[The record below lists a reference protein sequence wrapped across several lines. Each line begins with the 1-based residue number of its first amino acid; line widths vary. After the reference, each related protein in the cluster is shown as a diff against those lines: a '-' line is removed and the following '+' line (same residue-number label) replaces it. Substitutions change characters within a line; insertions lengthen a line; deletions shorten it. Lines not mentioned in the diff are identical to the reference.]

1 MARRTGRA
9 AVPAGARE
17 SILSRDTLL
26 LLAAGFC
33 YFSSP
38 MLVTPL
44 ITGFTGSLGGSA
56 ALMGVVGGLMNVV
69 SLVCRPLL
77 GGLADRVSRYRL
89 SLAGAACMAL
99 ACALYVMAPNPAVV
113 VVARVVNGVGFSC
126 CSVSMSTWFCS
137 LLPPG
142 RVGSGMGIYG
152 TMNALGM
159 AVAPALGVALLGS
172 VGYRPAFVVAALF
185 STAIM
190 VLVQFVGDRG
200 LPPRAASGEKGAEA
214 EEDAGAEKD
223 VGAEKGRASAARPRL
238 VEPRVVPVALII
250 MLFAIPYCATQ
261 SFLVNYVAARGLA
274 VSVSLFFPAYAVIL
288 LVLRVALRDLFDTKP
303 FSFFVGVASVSA
315 AVGIGALA
323 LAANDA
329 LLMVAALGLAGGY
342 GVMSS
347 VCQSTA
353 LKLARPGAEGLA
365 NGTYYIGLDLG
376 MSFGPMLGGVL
387 FGSLDAEL
395 FYPVLMLCVPAA
407 LVVYLACRR
416 QLRRA

>member
-1 MARRTGRA
+1 MARGTRRSEGLS
-9 AVPAGARE
+9 GARE

-89 SLAGAACMAL
+89 SLAGAACMAF

-172 VGYRPAFVVAALF
+172 VGYRPAFVVPALF

-200 LPPRAASGEKGAEA
+200 LPLRAASGEKDAEA
-214 EEDAGAEKD
+214 EKDAGAEK
-223 VGAEKGRASAARPRL
+223 GCASAARPRL

-274 VSVSLFFPAYAVIL
+274 VSVGLFFPAYAVIL
-288 LVLRVALRDLFDTKP
+288 LVLRVALRDLFDTRP
-303 FSFFVGVASVSA
+303 FPFFVGAASVSA

-323 LAANDA
+323 VAANDA

-376 MSFGPMLGGVL
+376 MSLGPMMGGVL

-395 FYPVLMLCVPAA
+395 FYPVLMLCVPAV

-416 QLRRA
+416 QLRHA

>member
-9 AVPAGARE
+9 AAPAGARE

-99 ACALYVMAPNPAVV
+99 ACALYVMAPNPTVV
-113 VVARVVNGVGFSC
+113 VVARVVNGVGFLC

-172 VGYRPAFVVAALF
+172 AGYRPAFVVAALF

-214 EEDAGAEKD
+214 EKDA
-223 VGAEKGRASAARPRL
+223 GAEKGRASAARPCL

-274 VSVSLFFPAYAVIL
+274 VSVGLFFPAYAVIL

-303 FSFFVGVASVSA
+303 FPFFVGVASASA

-376 MSFGPMLGGVL
+376 MSLGPMLGGVL
-387 FGSLDAEL
+387 FGSLDVEL

-416 QLRRA
+416 QLRHA

>member
-89 SLAGAACMAL
+89 SLAGAACMAF

-200 LPPRAASGEKGAEA
+200 LPSRAASGEKGAEA
-214 EEDAGAEKD
+214 EKD
-223 VGAEKGRASAARPRL
+223 TEAEKGRASAARPRL

-274 VSVSLFFPAYAVIL
+274 VSVGLFFPAYAVIL

-376 MSFGPMLGGVL
+376 MSLGPMLGGVL

-395 FYPVLMLCVPAA
+395 FYPALMLCVPSV

-416 QLRRA
+416 QLRHA

>member
-214 EEDAGAEKD
+214 EEDAGAEK
-223 VGAEKGRASAARPRL
+223 GRASAARPRL

-274 VSVSLFFPAYAVIL
+274 VSVGLFFPAYAVIL
-288 LVLRVALRDLFDTKP
+288 FVLRVALRDLFDTKP

>member
-9 AVPAGARE
+9 AAPADAHGPM
-17 SILSRDTLL
+17 LSRDTLL

-99 ACALYVMAPNPAVV
+99 ACALYVVATNPAVV

-126 CSVSMSTWFCS
+126 CSISMSTWFCS

-200 LPPRAASGEKGAEA
+200 LPPRAASAEKGAEA
-214 EEDAGAEKD
+214 EKDAGT
-223 VGAEKGRASAARPRL
+223 EKGRAPAVRPRL

-274 VSVSLFFPAYAVIL
+274 VNVGLFFPAYAVIL
-288 LVLRVALRDLFDTKP
+288 LVLRVALRDLFDTRP

-323 LAANDA
+323 VAANDA

-376 MSFGPMLGGVL
+376 MSLGPMLGGVL
-387 FGSLDAEL
+387 FGSLDVEL

-407 LVVYLACRR
+407 LVVYLACRH
-416 QLRRA
+416 QLRYA

>member
-214 EEDAGAEKD
+214 EEDAGAEK
-223 VGAEKGRASAARPRL
+223 GRASAARPRL

-274 VSVSLFFPAYAVIL
+274 VSVGLFFPAYAVIL

-353 LKLARPGAEGLA
+353 LKLARPDAEGLA

>member
-1 MARRTGRA
+1 MARRTWQPGPDA
-9 AVPAGARE
+9 DGPM
-17 SILSRDTLL
+17 LSRDTLL

-99 ACALYVMAPNPAVV
+99 ACALYVVAPNPAVV

-126 CSVSMSTWFCS
+126 CSISMSTWFCS

-200 LPPRAASGEKGAEA
+200 LPPRAASGERGAEA
-214 EEDAGAEKD
+214 EKDA
-223 VGAEKGRASAARPRL
+223 GAEKGRAPAVRPRL

-274 VSVSLFFPAYAVIL
+274 VSVGLFFPAYAVIL
-288 LVLRVALRDLFDTKP
+288 LVLRVALRDLFDTRP

-323 LAANDA
+323 VAANDA

-376 MSFGPMLGGVL
+376 MSLGPMLGGVL
-387 FGSLDAEL
+387 FGSLDVEL

-416 QLRRA
+416 QLRHT

>member
-89 SLAGAACMAL
+89 SLAGAACMAF

-200 LPPRAASGEKGAEA
+200 LPSRPASGEKGAE
-214 EEDAGAEKD
+214 
-223 VGAEKGRASAARPRL
+223 AEKGRASAARPRL

-274 VSVSLFFPAYAVIL
+274 VSVGLFFPAYAVIL

-376 MSFGPMLGGVL
+376 MSLGPMLGGVL

-395 FYPVLMLCVPAA
+395 FYPVLMLCVPAV

-416 QLRRA
+416 QLRHA

>member
-1 MARRTGRA
+1 MARRTWQPGPDA
-9 AVPAGARE
+9 DGPM
-17 SILSRDTLL
+17 LSRDTLL

-38 MLVTPL
+38 MLMTPL

-89 SLAGAACMAL
+89 SLAGAARMAL
-99 ACALYVMAPNPAVV
+99 ACALYVVAPNPAVV

-126 CSVSMSTWFCS
+126 CSISMSTWFCS

-172 VGYRPAFVVAALF
+172 VGYRPVFVVAALF

-200 LPPRAASGEKGAEA
+200 LPPRAASGERGAEA
-214 EEDAGAEKD
+214 EEDAGAEK
-223 VGAEKGRASAARPRL
+223 GRAPAVRPRL

-261 SFLVNYVAARGLA
+261 SFLVNYVAVRGLA
-274 VSVSLFFPAYAVIL
+274 VNVGLFFPAYAVIL
-288 LVLRVALRDLFDTKP
+288 LVLRVALRDLFDTRP

-323 LAANDA
+323 VAANDA
-329 LLMVAALGLAGGY
+329 LLVVAALGLAGGY

-376 MSFGPMLGGVL
+376 MSLGPMLGGVL
-387 FGSLDAEL
+387 FGSLDVEL

-416 QLRRA
+416 QLRHA

>member
-89 SLAGAACMAL
+89 SLAGAACMAF

-214 EEDAGAEKD
+214 E
-223 VGAEKGRASAARPRL
+223 KGCASAARPRL

-274 VSVSLFFPAYAVIL
+274 VSVGLFFPAYAVIL

-376 MSFGPMLGGVL
+376 MSLGPMLGGVL

-395 FYPVLMLCVPAA
+395 FYPVLMLCVPAV

-416 QLRRA
+416 QLRHA

>member
-89 SLAGAACMAL
+89 SLAGAACMAF

-200 LPPRAASGEKGAEA
+200 LPSRAASGEKGAEA
-214 EEDAGAEKD
+214 EKDA
-223 VGAEKGRASAARPRL
+223 GAEKGRASAARPRL
-238 VEPRVVPVALII
+238 VEPRVVPVALTI

-274 VSVSLFFPAYAVIL
+274 VSVGLFFPAYAVIL

-376 MSFGPMLGGVL
+376 MSLGPMLGGVL
-387 FGSLDAEL
+387 FGSLDVEL
-395 FYPVLMLCVPAA
+395 FYPALMLCVPAV

-416 QLRRA
+416 QLRHA

>member
-1 MARRTGRA
+1 MARRTGRSA
-9 AVPAGARE
+9 APTSARE

-214 EEDAGAEKD
+214 EEDAGAEK
-223 VGAEKGRASAARPRL
+223 GRASAARPRL

-274 VSVSLFFPAYAVIL
+274 VSVGLFFPAYAVIL

-376 MSFGPMLGGVL
+376 MSLGPMLGGVL

-407 LVVYLACRR
+407 LVLYLACRR

>member
-1 MARRTGRA
+1 MARRTWQPGPDA
-9 AVPAGARE
+9 DGPM
-17 SILSRDTLL
+17 LSRDTLL

-99 ACALYVMAPNPAVV
+99 ACALYVVAPNPAVV

-126 CSVSMSTWFCS
+126 CSISMSTWFCS
-137 LLPPG
+137 LLPPR

-200 LPPRAASGEKGAEA
+200 LPPPAASGERGAEA
-214 EEDAGAEKD
+214 EKDA
-223 VGAEKGRASAARPRL
+223 GAEKGRAPAVRPRL
-238 VEPRVVPVALII
+238 VEPRVVPVAFII

-274 VSVSLFFPAYAVIL
+274 VNVGLFFPAYAVIL
-288 LVLRVALRDLFDTKP
+288 LVLRVALRDLFDTRP

-323 LAANDA
+323 VAANDA

-376 MSFGPMLGGVL
+376 MSLGPMLGGVL
-387 FGSLDAEL
+387 FGSLDVEL
-395 FYPVLMLCVPAA
+395 FYPVLMRCVPAA

-416 QLRRA
+416 QLRHA

>member
-214 EEDAGAEKD
+214 EEDAGAEK
-223 VGAEKGRASAARPRL
+223 GRASAARPRL

-274 VSVSLFFPAYAVIL
+274 VSVGLFFPAYAVIL